1 MYVYMCDYV
10 KIIIIILNQE
20 IKVIATSLQDM
31 VKWITLV
38 LAFTVLLCYGWF
50 GMSHHHKQG
59 NNGLLIT
66 LLVSH
71 MCM

>member
-1 MYVYMCDYV
+1 
-10 KIIIIILNQE
+10 
-20 IKVIATSLQDM
+20 M

-50 GMSHHHKQG
+50 GMLHQHEQG

-66 LLVSH
+66 SLVSH
-71 MCM
+71 YVYVGSYYYEKYGPLKANTANKA